1 MKKTNS
7 IFYNSAKYL
16 YSIFPFQRTFCLFIK
31 WLRVPNSLFYKYLTF
46 QGLFQ
51 VKIKKGFVFK
61 MYHHGGQIENET
73 FWKGLFNTWESDT
86 GWIWLQLCSIS
97 NVIFDVGANTGIYS
111 LVAKS
116 LNPTSKVY
124 AFDPS
129 KNTFDSLLY
138 NNSTNKYD
146 ICCEQLAI
154 SNLDSVSTFYD
165 VPNINQTSA
174 SLSSKMLK
182 DADYYTGDVIEY
194 QVNTITLSSYI
205 QSKKLQAIDLIKID
219 IEMHE
224 PEALEGLGKYLD
236 EFKPII
242 IIEVLSE
249 VVADS
254 LNNQIGED
262 FNIFHLVGPSL
273 AVQTNR
279 FIKDNIHWNFLLFHK
294 DLDEKFRKYT
304 SLYQ

>member
-1 MKKTNS
+1 
-7 IFYNSAKYL
+7 
-16 YSIFPFQRTFCLFIK
+16 
-31 WLRVPNSLFYKYLTF
+31 
-46 QGLFQ
+46 
-51 VKIKKGFVFK
+51 
-61 MYHHGGQIENET
+61 MYHHGGHIENET

-86 GWIWLQLCSIS
+86 GWIWKQLCPIS
-97 NVIFDVGANTGIYS
+97 NIIFDVGANTGIYS

-124 AFDPS
+124 AFEPS
-129 KNTFDSLLY
+129 INTFNSLVL
-138 NNSTNKYD
+138 NNSINKYD

-154 SNLDSVSTFYD
+154 SNSNSKSIFYD

-182 DADYYTGDVIEY
+182 DANYYTGEIFEYEVI
-194 QVNTITLSSYI
+194 TKTLNSYI
-205 QSKKLQAIDLIKID
+205 QSKKLQTVDLIKID

-224 PEALEGLGKYLD
+224 PEAIEGLGKYLN
-236 EFKPII
+236 EFKPVI

-249 VVADS
+249 DVAEN

-273 AVQTNR
+273 AVQTNK
-279 FIKDNIHWNFLLFHK
+279 FIKDSVHWNFLFFHK
-294 DLDEKFRKYT
+294 DLDEKIRNYT
-304 SLYQ
+304 SLYQQ